1 MYTVYSTQH
10 VHVMDHNF
18 QFSYGP
24 LWLHR
29 ERFQS
34 LRGYKICSFGPA
46 FAVELNPIL
55 KGHPALKN
63 HSKSHN

>member
-1 MYTVYSTQH
+1 MYTG
-10 VHVMDHNF
+10 MNNNF
-18 QFSYGP
+18 EFLWAISQGS